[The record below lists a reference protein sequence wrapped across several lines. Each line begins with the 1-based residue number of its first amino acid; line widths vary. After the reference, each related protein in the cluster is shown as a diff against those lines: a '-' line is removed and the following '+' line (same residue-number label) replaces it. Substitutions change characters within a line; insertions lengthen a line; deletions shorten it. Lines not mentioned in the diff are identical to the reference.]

1 MAADRWERVKQLFD
15 AALALDPSE
24 RRAFIKGVFA
34 TEPSLREEVE
44 SLIASHDEAD
54 SSLEVLP
61 IEELK
66 ALSLG
71 ATTGTQERPVEAE
84 EGARQDI
91 GPYRILGE
99 IGRGGMG
106 VVYEAEQE
114 RPVHRRV
121 ALKLIKW
128 GMDTRA
134 VVARFESER
143 QALALMNHPN
153 IAGVY
158 DAGATEQGR
167 PYFAMELVH
176 GEPITEYCD
185 KNRLTIRERLDLFI
199 RVCEGVQHAH
209 QKGIIHRDI
218 KPANILVT
226 IQDDKPVPKI
236 IDFGVAKA
244 TSQRLTER
252 TVYTEL
258 GQLIGTPEYMSPEQ
272 AEMTGLDIDTRTDV
286 YSLGVVLYE
295 LLVGTPPFDA
305 EALRQASFDDM
316 RRRIR
321 EEEPLRPS
329 TRLSRLGEWSTKA
342 AKNRRV
348 EVRTLERALRGDLDW
363 ITMKA
368 LEKDRTRRYETPNA
382 LGLEIERCLNSEP
395 VRARAPTATYRM
407 GKFIDRH
414 RGPVASVAA
423 FGLIAVGFLVIYT
436 TNISQER
443 DRAESALE
451 RSEAEARKAKAI
463 NEFLQETLG
472 SADPFEAF
480 GQEVTVVQA
489 LDAAIS
495 RAGESFAGQPEI
507 EAAVRN
513 TIGATLLSLG
523 RYDAAEE
530 QLKLAL
536 KTRRVILGGAHPD
549 LAESLNNLALV
560 LQGKGEYDDAEPLY
574 RESLAM
580 RRKLLGEEHPVVATT
595 LTNLALLL
603 QSKGDYDGAEPLY
616 RESLAIARK
625 LLGEEHP
632 NVAESLNN
640 LALVLHGKGNYE
652 EAELLYRESL
662 MMLRKLVGDE
672 HPHVAVGLLN
682 LALLLEAKGDFD
694 RAEPLFRESLA
705 MQRKLLG
712 DEHPD
717 VGQGLSDLG
726 RFLVRKGD
734 AAAGEPLHR
743 AGCDILEKVLGPDH
757 LKLAQCRIYYG
768 ECLTELA
775 QYQQAER
782 LLLAAHSVLKGN
794 LGEDNEWTET
804 AISHLVKLY
813 ESWGKP
819 EKAAEYRAML
829 TKEESE

>member
-1 MAADRWERVKQLFD
+1 MTDGRRDQVQRLFE
-15 AALALDPSE
+15 AALDREPAERAAFLD
-24 RRAFIKGVFA
+24 G
-34 TEPSLREEVE
+34 
-44 SLIASHDEAD
+44 
-54 SSLEVLP
+54 
-61 IEELK
+61 
-66 ALSLG
+66 LG
-71 ATTGTQERPVEAE
+71 ATYPELRNEVEILLAYHEDRSRLERDPSRAE
-84 EGARQDI
+84 NLSLEKSTRLRPSSERTETPSRIGA
-91 GPYRILGE
+91 YRILQKIGE
-99 IGRGGMG
+99 GGMG
-106 VVYEAEQE
+106 IVYEAEQE
-114 RPVHRRV
+114 KPVRWKV

-128 GMDTRA
+128 GMDTKA
-134 VVARFESER
+134 VIGRFESER

-153 IAGVY
+153 IASVY
-158 DAGATEQGR
+158 DGGATGQGR

-176 GEPITEYCD
+176 GEPITAYCD

-218 KPANILVT
+218 KPSNILVT

-480 GQEVTVVQA
+480 GEEVRVVEA
-489 LDAAIS
+489 LEAAIS

-580 RRKLLGEEHPVVATT
+580 RRKLLGEEHPDVAES
-595 LTNLALLL
+595 LDDLGMLL
-603 QSKGDYDGAEPLY
+603 KARGDYAGAESLV

-717 VGQGLSDLG
+717 VGQGLSDLR

-734 AAAGEPLHR
+734 AAAGGSRP
-743 AGCDILEKVLGPDH
+743 
-757 LKLAQCRIYYG
+757 
-768 ECLTELA
+768 
-775 QYQQAER
+775 
-782 LLLAAHSVLKGN
+782 
-794 LGEDNEWTET
+794 T
-804 AISHLVKLY
+804 A
-813 ESWGKP
+813 
-819 EKAAEYRAML
+819 
-829 TKEESE
+829 